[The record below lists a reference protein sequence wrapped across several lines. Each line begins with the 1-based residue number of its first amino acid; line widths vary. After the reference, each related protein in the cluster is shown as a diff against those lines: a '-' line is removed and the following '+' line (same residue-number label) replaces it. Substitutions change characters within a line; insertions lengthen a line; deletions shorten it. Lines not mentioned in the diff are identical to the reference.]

1 MKLVL
6 VVKRQDLVHV
16 LYGRLAHEPRLEETD
31 HLVPR
36 IRGYVRER
44 KLRPLARRG
53 RRRREEGVHVVGH
66 ARQQERVDPDEVL
79 LAPDHDFEV
88 GLAELVQPPRQE
100 GGADGEFLVGS
111 LRSLFIVGIVYGGG
125 CHGIH
130 RIEHSSLFLQTQQ
143 VAYNVRD

>member
-100 GGADGEFLVGS
+100 GGADGSLVGS
-111 LRSLFIVGIVYGGG
+111 FRFLFLVVIVYVYG

-130 RIEHSSLFLQTQQ
+130 RIEHSLQTQ
-143 VAYNVRD
+143 RGCTMFDD